1 MLKDLEIPLFCKL
14 PNNAFCIH
22 YIILIQVTG
31 VENEQKKRKKKK
43 MIRNQWKENISRRID
58 GRERLHR

>member
-31 VENEQKKRKKKK
+31 VENEQKKK